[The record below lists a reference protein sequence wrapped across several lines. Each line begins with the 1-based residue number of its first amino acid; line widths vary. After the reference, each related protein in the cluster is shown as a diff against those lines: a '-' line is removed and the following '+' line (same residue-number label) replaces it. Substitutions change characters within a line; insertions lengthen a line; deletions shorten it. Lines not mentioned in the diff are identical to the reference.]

1 MTERRSI
8 ELGGITVDLLRI
20 GTFRSDA
27 GAIFGPVPQET
38 WAPIVAG
45 EIDGRSR
52 LLQALNILHVSD
64 ANGGVLLETGA
75 VPAGALV
82 RDADTDSQSAR
93 EALVAAGLD
102 VEGVNARYGRDLWAE
117 YGGELERFREAGL
130 LNYDGRRLR
139 LTRPGMLLANEIMSV
154 FVGSS
159 VVD

>member
-38 WAPIVAG
+38 WAPMVAG
-45 EIDGRSR
+45 EIDARSR

-93 EALVAAGLD
+93 EALVAAGL
-102 VEGVNARYGRDLWAE
+102 GVALAYLGSGWFQR
-117 YGGELERFREAGL
+117 ERAAAVQAREAAATASLVAVRGQCGDGHRL
-130 LNYDGRRLR
+130 LGGPRGDTAARERQRR
-139 LTRPGMLLANEIMSV
+139 
-154 FVGSS
+154 
-159 VVD
+159 